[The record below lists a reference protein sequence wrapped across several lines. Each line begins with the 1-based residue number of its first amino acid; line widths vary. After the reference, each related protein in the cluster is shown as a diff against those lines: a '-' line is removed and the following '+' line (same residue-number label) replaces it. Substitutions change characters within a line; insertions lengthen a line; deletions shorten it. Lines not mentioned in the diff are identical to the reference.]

1 MDYQINNNI
10 NLTKFLKSKAGT
22 TITAFVPDSTRNN
35 HNIYNVLIGDSITVS
50 LLDNIVAKQE
60 FINQS
65 LRNYETEIEL
75 FAIRNNILLNPV
87 ITQPN
92 KIPAQ
97 NVVKGKIYKIAYDTD
112 TINKDLGFIGATKN
126 TVGNV
131 FVCNTEYLDVNV
143 EFQPQ
148 VFDAYVYTYDYFEN
162 SKYQFAV
169 TNNYNKLTGYTLSG
183 TFSNAMMNTI
193 LYNEDNFK
201 IRLNIIEKYLEKIR
215 SDLIGKNLVA
225 SGTYTRLSTALCQY
239 MLNETKV
246 WGALN
251 NNAGN
256 FNVSSTDYFQIINT
270 VTFNVNNFFSDVD
283 TSNNVITATTRKDII
298 VSDNN
303 YDRTFNVNVI
313 STNEKIVGN
322 TPFTSNC
329 LGSSYY
335 LYKSNL
341 TLGNVPTLSSDKI
354 NGLNGLA
361 VKDLSL
367 SKIKEISQLY

>member
-1 MDYQINNNI
+1 MDYLINNNI
-10 NLTKFLKSKAGT
+10 NLTKFLQSKVGT
-22 TITAFVPDSTRNN
+22 TINSFTQNAVRNN
-35 HNIYNVLIGDSITVS
+35 HNIYNVLISDDITVS
-50 LLDNIVAKQE
+50 LLDNIVEKQE
-60 FINQS
+60 YINNS
-65 LRNYETEIEL
+65 LLKYENEIEL
-75 FAIRNNILLNPV
+75 FAVRNNILLNPV
-87 ITQPN
+87 ITQP

-112 TINKDLGFIGATKN
+112 TTSKDLGFIGATKN

-131 FVCNTEYLDVNV
+131 FVCTTEYLDVNV

-148 VFDAYVYTYDYFEN
+148 VYNAYVYTYDYFEN

-169 TNNYNKLTGYTLSG
+169 TNNYNKLSGYALSE
-183 TFSNAMMNTI
+183 TFSNVMMNTI

-215 SDLIGKNLVA
+215 YDLIGKNLVA
-225 SGTYTRLSTALCQY
+225 SGSYTRLSTALCQY

-251 NNAGN
+251 NNSGN
-256 FNVSSTDYFQIINT
+256 FNVSSTDYFQIINS
-270 VTFNVNNFFSDVD
+270 VTFNVNNFFSDID

-303 YDRTFNVNVI
+303 YDRTFDVNVI
-313 STNEKIVGN
+313 SISDKIVGN
-322 TPFTSNC
+322 TQFTSNC

-335 LYKSNL
+335 LYKSDL
-341 TLGNVPTLSSDKI
+341 SLGDVPALSSDII
-354 NGLNGLA
+354 NKLKGLNI
-361 VKDLSL
+361 KELSL